1 MKAYKRAVKLIKKA
15 SNCLYSICKNDL
27 GANKVDILEMRDFEK
42 IFSYATE
49 LASLARQYQSK
60 GVEETDETEDV

>member
-1 MKAYKRAVKLIKKA
+1 MNTYRKAAKMLVKA
-15 SNCLYSICKNDL
+15 SNTLYKICKHDL
-27 GANKVDILEMRDFEK
+27 SARKTELLAMKDFEK

-60 GVEETDETEDV
+60 GVEETDETENV

>member
-1 MKAYKRAVKLIKKA
+1 MNTYRKAAKMLAKA
-15 SNCLYSICKNDL
+15 SDTLYAICKAELKASKTDL
-27 GANKVDILEMRDFEK
+27 LAMKDFEK

-60 GVEETDETEDV
+60 GVEETDETENV

>member
-1 MKAYKRAVKLIKKA
+1 MNTYRKAAKMLVKA
-15 SNCLYSICKNDL
+15 SNTLYKICKHDL

-60 GVEETDETEDV
+60 GVEETDETENV